1 MIGPKVVFCCFL
13 EQRRAEKSTVSDEW
27 FVLVER
33 DNRRQTEPWNSA
45 GQRYSAAHLQKQ
57 KAPQVVQQQHYISG
71 ALGGHVAITD
81 LWVTL
86 G

>member
-1 MIGPKVVFCCFL
+1 MIRLKVVFCCFF
-13 EQRRAEKSTVSDEW
+13 RATSSREVDGRDEW